1 MLCHHEYP
9 LQGLRSKGL
18 LRAYAEHLTGLSRA
32 QSTRLSGAYV
42 KAGRIAPKPS
52 LRPRF
57 QRHYT
62 ADDVELLAS
71 VDRAH
76 ERLSGQATHP
86 SGQRPSA
93 GDTSRRPTPR
103 PSTSSTPASSTPTST
118 TTGPR
123 PRPKSRSTTR
133 DANGDSTRSGKPVRE
148 AALTRP
154 ATAVP
159 APRTLDRRTQTRGRN
174 HQRHRGCPAH
184 AAGKKQHVRADKQV
198 GVNPALKWKR
208 LWK

>member
-1 MLCHHEYP
+1 MSRPGGSRPSPRFGPVSSAITPRTTWSCWP
-9 LQGLRSKGL
+9 R
-18 LRAYAEHLTGLSRA
+18 LTGR
-32 QSTRLSGAYV
+32 TSGSAV
-42 KAGRIAPKPS
+42 RPPTPADKDHPLGTHLAGP
-52 LRPRF
+52 
-57 QRHYT
+57 H
-62 ADDVELLAS
+62 
-71 VDRAH
+71 RAH
-76 ERLSGQATHP
+76 QPVLHRLPQPLRQLPPALGPGRNPDRRQGTQTATL
-86 SGQRPSA
+86 QEV
-93 GDTSRRPTPR
+93 
-103 PSTSSTPASSTPTST
+103 
-118 TTGPR
+118 
-123 PRPKSRSTTR
+123 
-133 DANGDSTRSGKPVRE
+133 ANPVRE